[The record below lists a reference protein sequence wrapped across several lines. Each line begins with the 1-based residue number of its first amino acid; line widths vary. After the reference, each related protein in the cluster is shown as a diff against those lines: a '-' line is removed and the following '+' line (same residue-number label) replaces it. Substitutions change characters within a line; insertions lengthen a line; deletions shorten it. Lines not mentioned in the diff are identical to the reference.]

1 MLNYHL
7 SATSTSSGAQEEF
20 HGLNSA
26 AQGIFEAFLSLF
38 ARLGF
43 LEAVCLITVH
53 FQAIALCYSILPPFA
68 AVFAPISGF
77 CLLIID
83 FGELDLFFLLRFT
96 ASDFVELFVGRY
108 LAVTNALT
116 FCPQFSTKSK
126 GHR

>member
-7 SATSTSSGAQEEF
+7 SATSASSGALKEF
-20 HGLNSA
+20 HGLNWV

-38 ARLGF
+38 AKLGF
-43 LEAVCLITVH
+43 LEAVCLIAVH
-53 FQAIALCYSILPPFA
+53 FQAIASCFSILPPFA

-83 FGELDLFFLLRFT
+83 SGELDLFFLLHFT
-96 ASDFVELFVGRY
+96 ALDSVKLFVGRY
-108 LAVTNALT
+108 FAVTNALT